1 MDKIT
6 PRAKTRPR
14 GIVLF
19 IKQNAAKFSAVDN
32 FFKPMTRQLLIPVL
46 LSLVTSFLTTTST
59 HAQSV
64 NVSARQG
71 ISAISARYGPAS
83 VQWLAEIRGRSGIPQ
98 PNSWEILAYNDRS
111 TGLLHRFWAGGG
123 RVGDAGADN
132 TRYPV
137 NIPVGYFGAAQVVV
151 DSVAAFTIAEGEAR
165 KARIAFDS
173 CDYLLRVREYSA
185 EPIWR
190 LELLDPTQRLV
201 GKIYLSASNGEV
213 LRTVWMYYNGNAPP
227 KIADSLA
234 PSLPPATTSSTQVPN
249 DSNPIGEPGLSNNA
263 DLNAPTV
270 PSATIAPPAGFAP
283 IPSRGIADNSIPSP
297 SFPPANGRNNFPP
310 VTATPAAPA
319 PLPNRSERRYN
330 DTGIPEPPAIAN
342 GSGSMPDLRDSN
354 GSESEEPKPPVEV
367 PNSSGSTDRIPP
379 PPIPNS

>member
-1 MDKIT
+1 MEKIT
-6 PRAKTRPR
+6 PHAKTRPQ

-19 IKQNAAKFSAVDN
+19 LRQNAAKFSPVDN
-32 FFKPMTRQLLIPVL
+32 FFKPMTRQLLVPVL
-46 LSLVTSFLTTTST
+46 LSLVTSFLATTPTQ
-59 HAQSV
+59 AQSA

-71 ISAISARYGPAS
+71 ISAVSARFGPAS

-111 TGLLHRFWAGGG
+111 AGLLHRFWAGGG
-123 RVGDAGADN
+123 RVGDAGSDN

-165 KARIAFDS
+165 KARVAFDS

-201 GKIYLSASNGEV
+201 GKIYLSATNGEI
-213 LRTVWMYYNGNAPP
+213 LRTVWMYYNGNTPP

-234 PSLPPATTSSTQVPN
+234 PTRPPATISTTQVPN
-249 DSNPIGEPGLSNNA
+249 ESNPIEEPGLSNNA

-270 PSATIAPPAGFAP
+270 PSDF
-283 IPSRGIADNSIPSP
+283 IPSP
-297 SFPPANGRNNFPP
+297 SFPSANGRNNFPP
-310 VTATPAAPA
+310 VTATPTAPA
-319 PLPNRSERRYN
+319 PLLNGSKRRYN

-367 PNSSGSTDRIPP
+367 PSSGGSTDRIPP